1 MSAER
6 RHETIIQGRE
16 PRQENIWNN
25 SFDSGVETAGC
36 CGKNIEEV
44 LFLRNIFSGTET
56 INNKEN
62 ENKVSF
68 QLKSEFSLNDVE
80 RTRSFVE
87 ERCTLSFC
95 YGSKL

>member
-1 MSAER
+1 ML
-6 RHETIIQGRE
+6 RE
-16 PRQENIWNN
+16 
-25 SFDSGVETAGC
+25 
-36 CGKNIEEV
+36 NIEEV

>member
-1 MSAER
+1 MELKPLII
-6 RHETIIQGRE
+6 RH
-16 PRQENIWNN
+16 
-25 SFDSGVETAGC
+25 
-36 CGKNIEEV
+36 
-44 LFLRNIFSGTET
+44 
-56 INNKEN
+56 